1 MNEIAGSGIRRAA
14 IAPTALFLG
23 EKGLLNKKSIEYQ
36 EEYVK
41 DFLHT
46 GSQGGSKQLKPR
58 AGLSH

>member
-1 MNEIAGSGIRRAA
+1 MAA

-23 EKGLLNKKSIEYQ
+23 EKGLLNKKAIEYQ

-46 GSQGGSKQLKPR
+46 GSQGGSKQLGPR